1 MQVELELKEQPKIPS
16 DQMCFPELLSEAEKK
31 ALVKEA
37 LAISA
42 SIAEKGGHHG
52 DCEKEA
58 SRSMVPR

>member
-16 DQMCFPELLSEAEKK
+16 DQMCFPELLSEAEKE

-42 SIAEKGGHHG
+42 SVAEKGGHHG
-52 DCEKEA
+52 QGE
-58 SRSMVPR
+58 S